1 MAKKTEKKTSVIVEK
16 VQKTSDAVTEKIKD
30 YNEKYVAKSIK
41 KAEKALK
48 KYNKKYI
55 EKNIE
60 KGKEYFEKPYK
71 KLTDKADEVLTKSRD
86 LKKDAVKKL
95 DGVIVDGKKIMRK
108 LPLVETIEKKVT
120 SSLNSLPGLINMP
133 SKGEINK
140 LTQAMKSLNKN
151 IETLNIQKMV

>member
-95 DGVIVDGKKIMRK
+95 DGVIVDGKKFMRK